1 MYYRST
7 GQLNADIVR
16 WADRLPK
23 DIDLVVGIPRSGML
37 AATMLALHLHT
48 PLADLDGL
56 LAGRVLSAGQRI
68 RSMPQEVIG
77 SARHILVLDDSI
89 NKGGSM
95 REAQHKLAAA
105 APELQDRVVWGAAYV
120 APGGA
125 KGLVDH
131 WYESVPQPRAFEWN
145 ILHHADLA
153 DACMDIDGVLC
164 PDPEDEQNDDGPRY
178 EEFLQQ
184 TPTRLVPGTEVGWL
198 VTARLERYR
207 EQTEEWLRANGIRYG
222 ELVMHPAATAEQR
235 RREQSHATF
244 KAEVY
249 RRTKAWLF
257 IESSVEQSVAIAD
270 DVRRAVYCT
279 DRRTMVFPG
288 VPVGGV
294 APRRHAAE
302 WRIRDVARHQRRRV
316 KSVPRR
322 LADGVGTVMSRSD

>member
-1 MYYRST
+1 MHYRST

-16 WADRLPK
+16 WADALPK

-56 LAGRVLSAGQRI
+56 LAGRVLTAGQRMRDG
-68 RSMPQEVIG
+68 RSAVID
-77 SARHILVLDDSI
+77 SARRILVLDDSI

-95 REAQHKLAAA
+95 REAQHKLAAG
-105 APELQDRVVWGAAYV
+105 APELSGRVVWGATYV
-120 APGGA
+120 APGNA
-125 KGLVDH
+125 KALVDY
-131 WYESVPQPRAFEWN
+131 WYESIPQPRAFEWN

-164 PDPEDEQNDDGPRY
+164 PDPDEEQNDDGPRY
-178 EEFLQQ
+178 EEFLSQ

-207 EQTEEWLRANGIRYG
+207 EQTEEWLRVNGIRYG
-222 ELVMHPAATAEQR
+222 ELLMHPAATAEQR
-235 RREQSHATF
+235 RQEQSHASF

-257 IESSVEQSVAIAD
+257 IESSIEQAVAIAD
-270 DVRRAVYCT
+270 IVRRPVYCT
-279 DRRTMVFPG
+279 DRQVMVHPG

-294 APRRHAAE
+294 APRRHAAH
-302 WRIRDVARHQRRRV
+302 WRIRNAARHQRRRV
-316 KSVPRR
+316 KVVRRR
-322 LADGVGTVMSRSD
+322 LTQGVDTVIGFVR

>member
-1 MYYRST
+1 MHYRST
-7 GQLNADIVR
+7 GQLNADIVG

-56 LAGRVLSAGQRI
+56 LAGRVLSGGRRV

-77 SARHILVLDDSI
+77 SARRILVLDDSI

-95 REAQHKLAAA
+95 REAQHKVAAE
-105 APELQDRVVWGAAYV
+105 APELADRVAWGAVYV

-131 WYESVPQPRAFEWN
+131 WCESIPQPRAFEWN

-164 PDPEDEQNDDGPRY
+164 PDPEEGQNDDGPRY
-178 EEFLQQ
+178 EEFLRQ
-184 TPTRLVPGTEVGWL
+184 TPTRLVPGAKVGWL

-207 EQTEEWLRANGIRYG
+207 EQTQEWLRANGIRYG

-270 DVRRAVYCT
+270 AVKRPVYCT

-288 VPVGGV
+288 VPVGAG
-294 APRRHAAE
+294 APRRHAAG
-302 WRIRDVARHQRRRV
+302 WRIRDIARHQRRRV
-316 KSVPRR
+316 KSVPRK
-322 LADGVGTVMSRSD
+322 LASGVGKVVSRND